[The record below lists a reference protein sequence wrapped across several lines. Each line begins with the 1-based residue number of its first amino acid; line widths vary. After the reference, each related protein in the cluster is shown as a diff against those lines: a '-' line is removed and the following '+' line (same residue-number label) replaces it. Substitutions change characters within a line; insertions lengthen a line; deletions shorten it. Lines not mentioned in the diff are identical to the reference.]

1 MNRDLHKMLDAIKT
15 DPRLGRADEVFV
27 VSLRAQVLALQH
39 EEAQTSPG
47 WVDVLLR
54 VPRELTDMI
63 ARPIALAALFVVMVL
78 GGWITGVNA
87 SLDTLPGD
95 MLYPMKLVSEKA
107 QLVLATANSRSKL
120 HAEFATRRLTEVA
133 TLVQSNVPEKEERL
147 QRALD
152 GFQKQMDGVSEDL
165 ANQETEDASVELARI
180 IEQKSDELEI
190 VLELTETVKDGT
202 SREAVSTQVG
212 ATQESKQ
219 QAVQTLVDQAPSS
232 AISRQELE
240 RQFTNDLRDLFAR
253 ERTTELRI
261 ARIQTV
267 LERRADVTV
276 EFDARAI
283 KTRLKAID
291 VSEAENFAAGGAY
304 ERAFSLLSDEKTK
317 LRALNDALLSV
328 EIALTQPA
336 GVGTLP
342 ATSTVE
348 EDPVDEAIE
357 DVGTLPATST
367 SEKPAADVVSE

>member
-1 MNRDLHKMLDAIKT
+1 MNRDLHKMLDALKT

-63 ARPIALAALFVVMVL
+63 ARTIALAALFVVMVL

-120 HAEFATRRLTEVA
+120 HAEFATRRLAEVA
-133 TLVQSNVPEKEERL
+133 TLVQSMSRKRSVCS
-147 QRALD
+147 ALD

-202 SREAVSTQVG
+202 SREARVHTGGRYAGEQTASGANVG
-212 ATQESKQ
+212 
-219 QAVQTLVDQAPSS
+219 
-232 AISRQELE
+232 
-240 RQFTNDLRDLFAR
+240 
-253 ERTTELRI
+253 
-261 ARIQTV
+261 
-267 LERRADVTV
+267 
-276 EFDARAI
+276 
-283 KTRLKAID
+283 
-291 VSEAENFAAGGAY
+291 
-304 ERAFSLLSDEKTK
+304 
-317 LRALNDALLSV
+317 
-328 EIALTQPA
+328 
-336 GVGTLP
+336 
-342 ATSTVE
+342 
-348 EDPVDEAIE
+348 
-357 DVGTLPATST
+357 
-367 SEKPAADVVSE
+367 